1 MRYAGILLVLT
12 AANVLVPRSSDASCV
27 CQCVNGEVEALCS
40 STIDVPPVCA
50 PRVCP
55 IVPPKVEPITPPTVP
70 PVGTSRCQMV
80 QVYDDETGQYVWRKV
95 CY

>member
-1 MRYAGILLVLT
+1 MRHASKLLVL
-12 AANVLVPRSSDASCV
+12 AVASVLVPRLGGASCV
-27 CQCVNGEVEALCS
+27 CQCVNGEVEAICS
-40 STIDVPPVCA
+40 SAIEVPPVCA

-80 QVYDDETGQYVWRKV
+80 QVYDEEAREYVWKKV